1 MLAWILLIA
10 AIIIVVALRTAY
22 QRSQQVEHL
31 EYFIAG
37 ACASCSTSAA
47 QLDST
52 SFRTVRRIT
61 EQDRESFRQVWQSI
75 SGHFE
80 SDPRIVIVYADLMV
94 SELIHETPR
103 SASDS
108 YYGPEVTLRSR
119 LWDKYRHAH
128 EIAANAKSGL
138 AKTEELHRAMILYTA
153 LFDEL
158 LAKRKIAAH
167 VSSR

>member
-10 AIIIVVALRTAY
+10 AIILGVALRTAY
-22 QRSQQVEHL
+22 RRSQQVEHL

-37 ACASCSTSAA
+37 ASASYSTSTPAA
-47 QLDST
+47 SLGPA
-52 SFRTVRRIT
+52 SFHSVRRIT

-94 SELIHETPR
+94 SELIRESPR
-103 SASDS
+103 SASEGYS
-108 YYGPEVTLRSR
+108 GPEVAVRSR

-158 LAKRKIAAH
+158 LAKRKSAAH
-167 VSSR
+167 VS